1 MQEIQLPADGDPN
14 DFWVG
19 FALDWSS
26 STIQSLQ
33 NQTGNSSLAEEPSG
47 TQFLVAG
54 SARFCKGSF
63 LGVGTIQHCPARTS
77 WVAGA
82 TISSRPAMTCGASRR
97 EAHHFGE
104 GSGWSGGRSSCRR
117 IGIARRNRR
126 RWESSL
132 PLWVSGRVE
141 KDRTL
146 GQGWN
151 KPKDFHPAKGL
162 KILPRVR
169 RVIV

>member
-26 STIQSLQ
+26 STVQSLQ
-33 NQTGNSSLAEEPSG
+33 NQTGNSSLAEEPC
-47 TQFLVAG
+47 
-54 SARFCKGSF
+54 RFCKVLQGV
-63 LGVGTIQHCPARTS
+63 LGVGTIQHRPARTS

-82 TISSRPAMTCGASRR
+82 TISSRPAMTCGAWR
-97 EAHHFGE
+97 EVHHCG
-104 GSGWSGGRSSCRR
+104 GSGWSAGRSSCRR

-132 PLWVSGRVE
+132 SLWVSGRVE
-141 KDRTL
+141 KDRAL
-146 GQGWN
+146 G
-151 KPKDFHPAKGL
+151 
-162 KILPRVR
+162 
-169 RVIV
+169 